1 MKKFNDVFVV
11 DDDKIYHFILKK
23 LLKKNNI
30 EVTPHFFENGLEAIE
45 SLKQKTS
52 ESNGLPDLILLDI
65 NMPVMD
71 GWQFL
76 EEYKK
81 IKGNFSKD
89 TVIYMISS
97 SNSPYDMDKAKQF
110 PEEVKDYFMKPV
122 CLEDLSR
129 IFLN

>member
-1 MKKFNDVFVV
+1 MKKFNDVMVV

-23 LLKKNNI
+23 LLKKTNI
-30 EVTPHFFENGLEAIE
+30 AVTPHFFENGLEAIE
-45 SLKQKTS
+45 GLKTKEKS
-52 ESNGLPDLILLDI
+52 VEDLPDLILLDI

-81 IKGNFSKD
+81 IKD
-89 TVIYMISS
+89 TLARETVIYLVSS
-97 SNSPYDMDKAKQF
+97 SNSPIDLDKAKMF
-110 PEEVKDYFMKPV
+110 PDEVKDYFMKPV
-122 CLEDLSR
+122 CLEDLCR

>member
-81 IKGNFSKD
+81 IKGNFLKD